1 MSMSYSQMMDKEDR
15 AQEIDLEIEST
26 LLELEKTLSSLGYVV
41 DEDSR
46 SLLNDAVDLLVN
58 DKYTVRGFR
67 EMTLAQYD
75 QAYQDAI

>member
-1 MSMSYSQMMDKEDR
+1 MSYGQMMDKEDR
-15 AQEIDLEIEST
+15 AQEIDLEIESI
-26 LLELEKTLSSLGYVV
+26 LLELEKTLSSRGYVV

-67 EMTLAQYD
+67 NMTLAQYD